1 MRGHLLVAASEDGKF
16 LVYDLK
22 NSRSMEILKLCLYG
36 LSADVVVWS
45 LAIDNSEEVLETIEL
60 TTDYLK
66 CLTVVTG
73 SEFVL
78 LNTLSE
84 LIDSP

>member
-1 MRGHLLVAASEDGKF
+1 MAAM
-16 LVYDLK
+16 
-22 NSRSMEILKLCLYG
+22 NSNSMEILILCLFV

-45 LAIDNSEEVLETIEL
+45 LAIDTSEEVLETIES
-60 TTDYLK
+60 TTDYFK